1 MKEIKIGFLRGIGFI
16 LASLIPTIIISI
28 CANIHI
34 QTNNSQNILSK
45 IINSEEFPQIIF
57 IILICLFVFFIYKAR
72 QINKS
77 SK

>member
-28 CANIHI
+28 CTNNNI
-34 QTNNSQNILSK
+34 QANNSQNIFSK

-57 IILICLFVFFIYKAR
+57 IILISLFVFFIYKAR